1 MQKLRK
7 CLAAV
12 LVAVMMLSLGSGMV
26 NTEAQAAGET
36 GKITI
41 SHAEQGK
48 TYKAYRIFDLS
59 KGTSPDK
66 FSYRVTADWK
76 QNWEIFFTD
85 GGYLVG
91 TNEKNNLNAVVVD
104 GQEKYLNIIEKNK
117 VEFAKKAYD
126 HVIKQN
132 IQGALT
138 STPGGD
144 GTTAE
149 ISNMPYGYYLVFE
162 DGTKDVIPTVITVDG
177 AETMSPKGT
186 VPTIEKEVVKPTT
199 DIGGVVTY
207 KIKGTVPNVKAYT
220 EYHYIVRD
228 SMTNLVLTD
237 EYEVKINGVTVP
249 QENIRPVGNEKLPTP
264 GENSFAMD
272 IDMTKY
278 SGQIGSPVE
287 ITYTAKL
294 TKDAVK
300 GDQGNPNKASLE
312 YSNDPKDPNSY
323 GKNPDVVVKVHTFD
337 LSIKKVDKA
346 HPNTTLDGAEFVLY
360 KNDPKNGKLY
370 YYQDT
375 ATKEVSW
382 KSIGDKK
389 PVDAANDKTIS
400 KVTTVGGVATF
411 EGIAEGTY
419 YLEEIKAP
427 DGYNI
432 LTGPQEVNITSNDQ
446 NVTWEN
452 PVVVVENSTGT
463 ELPGTGGIG
472 NTIFYIVGGA
482 LILAGVVL
490 LMRKRAK

>member
-1 MQKLRK
+1 
-7 CLAAV
+7 
-12 LVAVMMLSLGSGMV
+12 
-26 NTEAQAAGET
+26 
-36 GKITI
+36 
-41 SHAEQGK
+41 
-48 TYKAYRIFDLS
+48 
-59 KGTSPDK
+59 
-66 FSYRVTADWK
+66 
-76 QNWEIFFTD
+76 
-85 GGYLVG
+85 
-91 TNEKNNLNAVVVD
+91 
-104 GQEKYLNIIEKNK
+104 
-117 VEFAKKAYD
+117 
-126 HVIKQN
+126 
-132 IQGALT
+132 
-138 STPGGD
+138 
-144 GTTAE
+144 
-149 ISNMPYGYYLVFE
+149 
-162 DGTKDVIPTVITVDG
+162 
-177 AETMSPKGT
+177 
-186 VPTIEKEVVKPTT
+186 
-199 DIGGVVTY
+199 
-207 KIKGTVPNVKAYT
+207 
-220 EYHYIVRD
+220 
-228 SMTNLVLTD
+228 MTNLVLTD